1 MLKIEGTRARSRG
14 DAQRFAKCGAYPRAR
29 TVIRRAP
36 SNSRKAMAAS
46 PAKKVPG
53 AGSRPNYAFALGRLN
68 GRSYRNR
75 QTSDKV
81 KINSAKPRTRRCFGW
96 RGENLYR
103 NQCETNFR
111 PKCLGF
117 LKCRK
122 NQAERRRAID
132 FLFFVG
138 WSEPREGL
146 GTYSIASVACGGD
159 IAHAAVNNKRMVPI
173 VAREVD
179 TDTVPEALRKSG
191 TNQRWLNGCVL
202 MRFSPSQGSAQVL
215 C

>member
-1 MLKIEGTRARSRG
+1 VLWLARGKLVS
-14 DAQRFAKCGAYPRAR
+14 
-29 TVIRRAP
+29 
-36 SNSRKAMAAS
+36 
-46 PAKKVPG
+46 
-53 AGSRPNYAFALGRLN
+53 
-68 GRSYRNR
+68 
-75 QTSDKV
+75 
-81 KINSAKPRTRRCFGW
+81 
-96 RGENLYR
+96 

-146 GTYSIASVACGGD
+146 GTFVFVLKPYSIASVACGGD
-159 IAHAAVNNKRMVPI
+159 IAHAVVTNKRIVPI
-173 VAREVD
+173 VARELD

-202 MRFSPSQGSAQVL
+202 MRFSPSQGSPQVL